1 MSRQAQVHLALFM
14 VTLIYGATF
23 TIAKEVMPTYIG
35 PFGFIVVRVWSALA
49 IIWLTHAIFI
59 KSEKIERKD
68 FQRLALCAIFGVA
81 VNMLLFFK
89 GLSITT
95 PISSAIIMV
104 TTPLFVAIF
113 AFWLLKEEITFNKIL
128 GLILGLTGAVLILLY
143 PNFKMSGSGFMGDFY
158 VMLNAISYSY
168 YLIIVKPLLTK
179 YQPLTVLKWLFLIGG
194 IMVLPFGFT
203 ELQAVDWANLPG
215 ITWVAIVFIIIG
227 PTYLAYLLNGWALK
241 YVNSSVVG
249 AYVYLQPVLA
259 TLIAIGLG
267 KDSLSIP
274 KIIFTLLIFLGVY
287 LVSFKTQAIK
297 WPNSR

>member
-1 MSRQAQVHLALFM
+1 MNRQVQVHLALFL

-23 TIAKEVMPTYIG
+23 TIAKEVMPLYIG

-49 IIWLTHAIFI
+49 LIWITQAIFI
-59 KSEKIERKD
+59 PSEKIERVD
-68 FQRLALCAIFGVA
+68 FKRILLCAVFGVA

-89 GLSITT
+89 GLAITT

-143 PNFKMSGSGFMGDFY
+143 PNFQIGGTGFMGDFY

-168 YLIIVKPLLTK
+168 YLIMVKPLLTK
-179 YQPLTVLKWLFLIGG
+179 YQPLTVLKWLFLMGG

-203 ELQAVDWANLPG
+203 ELQAVDWSNIPSM
-215 ITWVAIVFIIIG
+215 IWVAIAFIIIG

-249 AYVYLQPVLA
+249 AYIYLQPVLA

-267 KDSLSIP
+267 KDSLSLS